1 MEGFSPSGPVRA
13 LETLAVVAL
22 GAALVFG
29 GAIAFGLRLADYRE
43 PESEEDFE
51 RGVVRA
57 EELARAGTAAEPHET
72 DFLELDPYDHGGFEG
87 PLRGPPP
94 GPPPP
99 LPAPLRNPNLPP

>member
-43 PESEEDFE
+43 PASEEDFE
-51 RGVVRA
+51 RVVVRA
-57 EELARAGTAAEPHET
+57 EQLARAGTAAEPDET
-72 DFLELDPYDHGGFEG
+72 DFLELDPYDDEDFEERVRHR
-87 PLRGPPP
+87 PRGAP
-94 GPPPP
+94 GP
-99 LPAPLRNPNLPP
+99 